1 MCLVTRGKLMFQ
13 RLFIILAVVLAF
25 ALPANAE
32 EKPSKEK
39 PSKEKPSKEK
49 PGKSLLNLDL
59 GAKKDGV
66 GVKAKVD
73 PTKKNPLDKLE
84 LQIGTGDK
92 NKKGDK

>member
-1 MCLVTRGKLMFQ
+1 MFQ
-13 RLFIILAVVLAF
+13 KLLISLAVVLAF
-25 ALPANAE
+25 ALPAAAE

-39 PSKEKPSKEK
+39 S
-49 PGKSLLNLDL
+49 GKSLLNLDL

-92 NKKGDK
+92 KKKADK

>member
-1 MCLVTRGKLMFQ
+1 MFQ
-13 RLFIILAVVLAF
+13 KLLICLTVVLAF

-39 PSKEKPSKEK
+39 PGKEKPS
-49 PGKSLLNLDL
+49 KSLLNLDL

-84 LQIGTGDK
+84 LQIGTGEK
-92 NKKGDK
+92 KKKGDK

>member
-1 MCLVTRGKLMFQ
+1 MCLVTRSKLMFQ
-13 RLFIILAVVLAF
+13 RLFIILAVLLAF

-39 PSKEKPSKEK
+39 PGNEKPSTDK

-59 GAKKDGV
+59 GATKDSV

-73 PTKKNPLDKLE
+73 PTKKNPIDKLE

>member
-1 MCLVTRGKLMFQ
+1 MFQ
-13 RLFIILAVVLAF
+13 KLLFSLAVVLAF

-32 EKPSKEK
+32 EKPGKEK
-39 PSKEKPSKEK
+39 PA
-49 PGKSLLNLDL
+49 KSLLNVDL

-73 PTKKNPLDKLE
+73 PTKKNPLEKLE

-92 NKKGDK
+92 KKKADK

>member
-1 MCLVTRGKLMFQ
+1 MFQ
-13 RLFIILAVVLAF
+13 KLLICLTVVLAF

-39 PSKEKPSKEK
+39 PS
-49 PGKSLLNLDL
+49 KSLLNLDL

-84 LQIGTGDK
+84 LQIGTGEK
-92 NKKGDK
+92 KKKGDK

>member
-1 MCLVTRGKLMFQ
+1 MFQ
-13 RLFIILAVVLAF
+13 KLLISLAVIVAF

-32 EKPSKEK
+32 EKA
-39 PSKEKPSKEK
+39 SKEK

-92 NKKGDK
+92 KKKADK